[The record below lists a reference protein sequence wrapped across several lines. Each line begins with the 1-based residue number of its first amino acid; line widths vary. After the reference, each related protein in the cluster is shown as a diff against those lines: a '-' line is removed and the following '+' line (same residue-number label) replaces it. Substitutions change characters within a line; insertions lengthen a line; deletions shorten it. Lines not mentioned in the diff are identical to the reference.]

1 VFLQRNENTVIANNT
16 VINSAKV
23 KTMRNSN

>member
-1 VFLQRNENTVIANNT
+1 ME
-16 VINSAKV
+16 V

>member
-1 VFLQRNENTVIANNT
+1 MANNT

>member
-1 VFLQRNENTVIANNT
+1 MSNKAAANST
-16 VINSAKV
+16 EV